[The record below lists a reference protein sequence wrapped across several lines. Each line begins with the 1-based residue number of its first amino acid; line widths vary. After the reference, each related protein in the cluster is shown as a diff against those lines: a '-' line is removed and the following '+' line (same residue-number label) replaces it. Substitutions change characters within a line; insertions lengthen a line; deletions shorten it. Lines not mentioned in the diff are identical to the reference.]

1 MAQAQ
6 RERRK
11 RKRTSYLSDIE
22 GDFQDI
28 EDNFAT
34 DFTRENPKTVHP
46 KKSKAPSDQ
55 SLEVIK
61 ETYEKKLKALE
72 EENKLLKESRESL
85 TKNENKILSAIR
97 SEKLI
102 QKKERP
108 IIGRTKFLRS
118 YGLNSKFL
126 DDAIKGLIQKEIVKR
141 EFVNYSPNIKTS
153 QWEILVK

>member
-1 MAQAQ
+1 M
-6 RERRK
+6 
-11 RKRTSYLSDIE
+11 E

-34 DFTRENPKTVHP
+34 DFTKPKLKTIP
-46 KKSKAPSDQ
+46 SKKEKVSSDSSLEDIKDKYEKRLQALEAECKYLKESKAP
-55 SLEVIK
+55 
-61 ETYEKKLKALE
+61 
-72 EENKLLKESRESL
+72 L
-85 TKNENKILSAIR
+85 TKNENKILNAIR

-126 DDAIKGLIQKEIVKR
+126 DDAIKGLLQKKIVKR

-153 QWEILVK
+153 QWEILDN